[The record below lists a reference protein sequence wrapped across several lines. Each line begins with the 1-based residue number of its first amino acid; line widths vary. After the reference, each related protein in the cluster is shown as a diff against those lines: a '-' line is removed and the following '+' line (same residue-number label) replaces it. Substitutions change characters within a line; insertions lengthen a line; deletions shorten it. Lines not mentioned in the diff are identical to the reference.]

1 MRRRLAP
8 ALAAA
13 LLAGLATGCT
23 AAYDG
28 DGELRPPGDLAPIP
42 AKRADAVDVVVDT
55 DLAPDDLVALAY
67 LLRHPGVRVHAITV
81 PTTGLVNCPVGID
94 LAHDLMTAVDVSP
107 VPISC
112 GTNPRGPQGIA
123 FPRSWSY
130 AAASDS
136 GLTRIVGTWNETTP
150 ASPPELIGRL
160 AAEHPGLQVIALG
173 PATELAAM
181 LRTSPRAY
189 GRIARIVAMTGV
201 VTGPPQDDT
210 AGEWNAAADP
220 DSLAAVLAGPVPVT
234 VVPHEVVPEGQPA
247 GVRAPVV
254 GGLGV
259 LTPAPTPRFWDLA
272 TAGYFTEPATA
283 TTVSASLTVDL
294 TGEPGRLTRT
304 GPGPHEV
311 VTSLDAERLDA
322 AYADVFA
329 VDPPTGRGVAD
340 VQGAEQ
346 APSPD

>member
-1 MRRRLAP
+1 MRR
-8 ALAAA
+8 ALALVAVTA
-13 LLAGLATGCT
+13 LLTGCAG

-28 DGELRPPGDLAPIP
+28 DGELLPPGELNPAA

-55 DLAPDDLVALAY
+55 DLAPDDLLALGY

-94 LAHDLMTAVDVSP
+94 LAYDLMTSVGVEP

-112 GTNPRGPQGIA
+112 GDAPRGAHGIA
-123 FPRSWSY
+123 FPRTWSY

-136 GLTRIVGTWNETTP
+136 GLTRVVGTWTET
-150 ASPPELIGRL
+150 SPLPPGPLIGRL
-160 AAEHPGLQVIALG
+160 AAEHPGLQVVALG

-181 LRTSPRAY
+181 LATDPAAY
-189 GRIARIVAMTGV
+189 TRIARIVTMTGV

-220 DSLAAVLAGPVPVT
+220 DALAAVLAGPVPVT
-234 VVPHEVVPEGQPA
+234 VVPNEVAPEGQPA

-272 TAGYFTEPATA
+272 TAGYLTEPAAGRTESG
-283 TTVSASLTVDL
+283 TWSVDL

-304 GPGPHEV
+304 GDGPHQV
-311 VTSLDAERLDA
+311 VTHLDTERLDA
-322 AYADVFA
+322 AYAEVFA
-329 VDPPTGRGVAD
+329 FEP
-340 VQGAEQ
+340 
-346 APSPD
+346 